1 VILVWLSAASAGPAS
16 AVALAVD
23 RPRADF
29 RVDYIPADCLVPTAD
44 GWEDDIRDRVADNLA
59 ADNTSFLRIQG
70 GSCIEP
76 VAAGTR

>member
-44 GWEDDIRDRVADNLA
+44 GWEDDIRDRVADN
-59 ADNTSFLRIQG
+59 TSFLRIQG